1 MCHWCGTGTGETTEL
16 TTFSGSS
23 SLSHVT
29 LQRLRGPDSSQLTG
43 RPLWIRKI
51 FVDDWGSVRTLHSW
65 LLGGSVYDRPQR
77 PFKKDSFA
85 TRVFP
90 TLFLNRKENHLL
102 SSRNVF
108 WFSWIFLSRAL
119 QRCVWVSKQFTVRTA
134 VTMNTRIISPPPIPS
149 ATGTTSHLIHSNI
162 KLIPFLV

>member
-108 WFSWIFLSRAL
+108 LVFLNLFKPSFAEVCL
-119 QRCVWVSKQFTVRTA
+119 GVKTVHRQ
-134 VTMNTRIISPPPIPS
+134 NCSNNEHQDNLSPPHTLGHRNHLS
-149 ATGTTSHLIHSNI
+149 SH
-162 KLIPFLV
+162 PFKY